1 MPLLLLPI
9 TFYPEMPSIYP
20 LASTEQTT
28 AAMEGFLTCLVF
40 SKQRLSKGKG
50 AFVSS
55 TDEFCYIQLN
65 QSSLQKLGESA
76 EVLMDEWA
84 GRLLI
89 CQGWG
94 CINQSQGVVTPSSP
108 LISIFWVHL
117 QGLGMEKEVQWW
129 MSCLHCV
136 STPPCWWIRWVNPS
150 DTLSSASG
158 RNRDLDLHGCSPA

>member
-76 EVLMDEWA
+76 EVLMDE
-84 GRLLI
+84 
-89 CQGWG
+89 
-94 CINQSQGVVTPSSP
+94 
-108 LISIFWVHL
+108 
-117 QGLGMEKEVQWW
+117 
-129 MSCLHCV
+129 
-136 STPPCWWIRWVNPS
+136 
-150 DTLSSASG
+150 
-158 RNRDLDLHGCSPA
+158 